1 MPSSVLA
8 MTDRA
13 VSDEALR
20 GCVTCGRTVILGP
33 MAVTML
39 PAAEAVPD
47 VLPTERLSA
56 TGMPVPAVRAE
67 LRRIPDRANAWT
79 VTFLWLSTI
88 AIFVVAVRISHP
100 LGWIAAFL
108 LMGPQ
113 FARFASLSHEAAHR
127 LLFTNKRT
135 NDFVGRWV
143 VGYPAFVSTDLY
155 RRGHM
160 AHHKDE
166 FGPNEPDMN
175 LYNGYPIT
183 YASMR
188 RKLNR
193 DLFGNSGWKNLK
205 SLLRGLKFE
214 GSRVHAARIVAS
226 QVVLL
231 AICTIAGWPQLYFLL
246 WFAPWMTEWRVIN
259 RLRSIAEHGGM
270 RRSNDRRLTS
280 HTVKQSLLPGLIMV
294 PYNIGY
300 HLSHHV
306 DMGVPWRKL
315 PQLHAELIDAG
326 YITPELEYPSY
337 RALWR
342 KLASRSS

>member
-1 MPSSVLA
+1 M
-8 MTDRA
+8 
-13 VSDEALR
+13 AL
-20 GCVTCGRTVILGP
+20 
-33 MAVTML
+33 TML
-39 PAAEAVPD
+39 PPAEARPD
-47 VLPTERLSA
+47 VLPTNRLTA
-56 TGMPVPAVRAE
+56 TGMPIPRIRAE
-67 LRRIPDRANAWT
+67 LRRIPDAANAWT
-79 VTFLWLSTI
+79 VTLLWLSTI
-88 AIFVVAVRISHP
+88 AIVVGAVWISHP
-100 LGWIAAFL
+100 VAWIVAFV

-127 LLFTNKRT
+127 LLFTNKRI
-135 NDFVGRWV
+135 NDFVGRWI

-183 YASMR
+183 TASMR
-188 RKLNR
+188 RKLTR
-193 DLFGNSGWKNLK
+193 DADGNSGWKNLK
-205 SLLRGLKFE
+205 SLLRGLKFA
-214 GSRVHAARIVAS
+214 GTRVHAVRIIVSQLVLIAACVAF
-226 QVVLL
+226 
-231 AICTIAGWPQLYFLL
+231 GWPQLWVFL

-270 RRSNDRRLTS
+270 QRSDDRRLTT
-280 HTVKQSLLPGLIMV
+280 HTVVQSWLPSLFMV

-306 DMGVPWRKL
+306 DMGVPWRNL
-315 PQLHAELIDAG
+315 PQLHDELVAAG
-326 YITPELEYPSY
+326 YVTPELEYPSY

-342 KLASRSS
+342 KLASRPG

>member
-1 MPSSVLA
+1 
-8 MTDRA
+8 
-13 VSDEALR
+13 
-20 GCVTCGRTVILGP
+20 

-39 PAAEAVPD
+39 PPVEARPE
-47 VLPTERLSA
+47 VLPTERLTA

-67 LRRIPDRANAWT
+67 LRRIPNRANAWT

-88 AIFVVAVRISHP
+88 GIFVGAVWISHP
-100 LGWIAAFL
+100 LAWSAAFL

-127 LLFTNKRT
+127 LLFSNKRT

-143 VGYPAFVSTDLY
+143 VGYPAFVTTDLY

-183 YASMR
+183 HASMR

-193 DLFGNSGWKNLK
+193 DMFGNSGWKNFK

-226 QVVLL
+226 QVVLI
-231 AICTIAGWPQLYFLL
+231 AICTVAGWPQLYFLL
-246 WFAPWMTEWRVIN
+246 WFAPWMTSWRVIN
-259 RLRSIAEHGGM
+259 RLRAIAEHGGM
-270 RRSNDRRLTS
+270 QRSDDRRLTS
-280 HTVKQSLLPGLIMV
+280 HTVKQSWLPNFLMV

-315 PQLHAELIDAG
+315 PQLHAELVAAG
-326 YITPELEYPSY
+326 YVTPELEYPSY

>member
-1 MPSSVLA
+1 
-8 MTDRA
+8 
-13 VSDEALR
+13 
-20 GCVTCGRTVILGP
+20 
-33 MAVTML
+33 MAVTMV
-39 PAAEAVPD
+39 PPAEARPE

-67 LRRIPDRANAWT
+67 LRRIPNVANAWT

-88 AIFVVAVRISHP
+88 AIFVVAVRYSNPIVWSV
-100 LGWIAAFL
+100 AFL

-127 LLFTNKRT
+127 LLFSNKKT
-135 NDFVGRWV
+135 NDFVGRWI

-183 YASMR
+183 QASMR

-214 GSRVHAARIVAS
+214 GSREHAWRIVLS

-231 AICTIAGWPQLYFLL
+231 AVFTIAGWPLLYFLL

-270 RRSNDRRLTS
+270 QRSDDRRLTT
-280 HTVKQSLLPGLIMV
+280 HTVKQSRLAGFVMV

-306 DMGVPWRKL
+306 DMGVGWRKL
-315 PQLHAELIDAG
+315 PQLHEELVAAG
-326 YITPELEYPSY
+326 YVTDELEYPSY
-337 RALWR
+337 RALWA
-342 KLASRSS
+342 KLASRQT

>member
-1 MPSSVLA
+1 
-8 MTDRA
+8 
-13 VSDEALR
+13 
-20 GCVTCGRTVILGP
+20 

-39 PAAEAVPD
+39 PRAEAVPQ
-47 VLPTERLSA
+47 VLPTERLSV

-67 LRRIPDRANAWT
+67 LRRIPNLANAWT
-79 VTFLWLSTI
+79 VTSLWLSTI
-88 AIFVVAVRISHP
+88 AIVVGAAWLNTPWAWLVAFV
-100 LGWIAAFL
+100 

-113 FARFASLSHEAAHR
+113 YARFASLSHEAAHR
-127 LLFTNKRT
+127 LLFSNKRI
-135 NDFVGRWV
+135 NDFVGRWI

-183 YASMR
+183 SASMR
-188 RKLNR
+188 RKLKR
-193 DLFGNSGWKNLK
+193 DAFGNSGWKNLK
-205 SLLRGLKFE
+205 GLFRGLKFE
-214 GSRVHAARIVAS
+214 GSRTHAVRILCA
-226 QVVLL
+226 QLVLL
-231 AICTIAGWPQLYFLL
+231 AVCTAFGWPQLYFFL
-246 WFAPWMTEWRVIN
+246 WFLPFMTEWRVIN

-270 RRSNDRRLTS
+270 QRSDDRRLTT
-280 HTVKQSLLPGLIMV
+280 HTVKQSLLPSFFMV

-306 DMGVPWRKL
+306 DMGVPWRRL
-315 PQLHAELIDAG
+315 PQLHKELVAAG
-326 YITPELEYPSY
+326 YVTPELEYPSY

-342 KLASRSS
+342 KLASRSD

>member
-1 MPSSVLA
+1 M
-8 MTDRA
+8 A
-13 VSDEALR
+13 V
-20 GCVTCGRTVILGP
+20 V
-33 MAVTML
+33 AVTML
-39 PAAEAVPD
+39 PAPALLPD
-47 VLPTERLSA
+47 VLPTERLTA

-67 LRRIPDRANAWT
+67 LRRIPNLANAWT
-79 VTFLWLSTI
+79 VVALWATTV
-88 AIFVVAVRISHP
+88 AIFAGAIWISHP
-100 LGWIAAFL
+100 VAWVVAFL

-127 LLFTNKRT
+127 LLFSNKRI
-135 NDFVGRWV
+135 NDFVGRWI

-183 YASMR
+183 KASMR
-188 RKLNR
+188 RKLKR
-193 DLFGNSGWKNLK
+193 DAFGNSGWKNLK
-205 SLLRGLKFE
+205 GLFRGLKFE
-214 GSRVHAARIVAS
+214 GSRTHAVRILCA
-226 QVVLL
+226 QLVLL
-231 AICTIAGWPQLYFLL
+231 AVCTAFGWPQLYFFL
-246 WFAPWMTEWRVIN
+246 WFLPFMTEWRVIN

-270 RRSNDRRLTS
+270 QRSDDRRLTT
-280 HTVKQSLLPGLIMV
+280 HTVKQSLLPSFFMV

-306 DMGVPWRKL
+306 DMGVPWRRL
-315 PQLHAELIDAG
+315 PQLHNELVAAG
-326 YITPELEYPSY
+326 YVTPELEYPSY

-342 KLASRSS
+342 KLASRSD

>member
-1 MPSSVLA
+1 
-8 MTDRA
+8 
-13 VSDEALR
+13 
-20 GCVTCGRTVILGP
+20 
-33 MAVTML
+33 ML
-39 PAAEAVPD
+39 PPAEARPD
-47 VLPTERLSA
+47 VLPTDRLTA
-56 TGMPVPAVRAE
+56 TGMPVPPIRAE
-67 LRRIPDRANAWT
+67 LRRIPNLANTWT

-88 AIFVVAVRISHP
+88 AIVAGAAWIGHPIAWVVAFV
-100 LGWIAAFL
+100 
-108 LMGPQ
+108 LMGGQ

-127 LLFTNKRT
+127 LLFSNKRI

-183 YASMR
+183 RASMR
-188 RKLNR
+188 RKLTR
-193 DLFGNSGWKNLK
+193 DADGNSGWKNLK
-205 SLLRGLKFE
+205 SLMRGLKFE
-214 GSRVHAARIVAS
+214 GTRVHAVRIIVS
-226 QVVLL
+226 QLVLL
-231 AICTIAGWPQLYFLL
+231 AVCVAFGWPQLWLFL

-270 RRSNDRRLTS
+270 QRSDDRRLTT
-280 HTVKQSLLPGLIMV
+280 HTVRQSWLPSFIMV

-306 DMGVPWRKL
+306 DMGVPWRNL
-315 PQLHAELIDAG
+315 PRLHEELVAAG
-326 YITPELEYPSY
+326 YVTPELEYPSY

-342 KLASRSS
+342 KLASRPS

>member
-1 MPSSVLA
+1 
-8 MTDRA
+8 
-13 VSDEALR
+13 
-20 GCVTCGRTVILGP
+20 
-33 MAVTML
+33 
-39 PAAEAVPD
+39 
-47 VLPTERLSA
+47 
-56 TGMPVPAVRAE
+56 
-67 LRRIPDRANAWT
+67 
-79 VTFLWLSTI
+79 
-88 AIFVVAVRISHP
+88 
-100 LGWIAAFL
+100 
-108 LMGPQ
+108 MGPQ

-127 LLFTNKRT
+127 LLFSNKRI

-143 VGYPAFVSTDLY
+143 VGYFAFVSTDLY

-183 YASMR
+183 RASMR
-188 RKLNR
+188 RKLTR
-193 DLFGNSGWKNLK
+193 DIDGNSGWKNLK
-205 SLLRGLKFE
+205 SLLRGLRFE
-214 GSRVHAARIVAS
+214 GSRVHASRIVAS
-226 QVVLL
+226 QVVLI
-231 AICTIAGWPQLYFLL
+231 AICTLAGWPQLYLAL

-270 RRSNDRRLTS
+270 QRSDDRRLTS
-280 HTVKQSLLPGLIMV
+280 HTVKQSWLPNFVMV

-315 PQLHAELIDAG
+315 PQLHAELVAAG
-326 YITPELEYPSY
+326 YVTSELEYPSY

>member
-1 MPSSVLA
+1 M
-8 MTDRA
+8 
-13 VSDEALR
+13 AL
-20 GCVTCGRTVILGP
+20 
-33 MAVTML
+33 TML
-39 PAAEAVPD
+39 PPAEVRPD
-47 VLPTERLSA
+47 VLPTDRLTA
-56 TGMPVPAVRAE
+56 TGMPVPPIRAE
-67 LRRIPDRANAWT
+67 LRRIPNLANAWT
-79 VTFLWLSTI
+79 VAFLWLSTI
-88 AIFVVAVRISHP
+88 AIVAAAAWIGHPVAWVVAFV
-100 LGWIAAFL
+100 
-108 LMGPQ
+108 LMGGQ

-127 LLFTNKRT
+127 LLFTNKRI

-183 YASMR
+183 KASMR
-188 RKLNR
+188 RKLTR
-193 DLFGNSGWKNLK
+193 DADGNSGWKNLK
-205 SLLRGLKFE
+205 SLLRGLQFE
-214 GSRVHAARIVAS
+214 GTRVHAVRIIVS
-226 QVVLL
+226 QLVL
-231 AICTIAGWPQLYFLL
+231 IAACAALGWPQLWLFF

-270 RRSNDRRLTS
+270 QRSDDRRLTT
-280 HTVKQSLLPGLIMV
+280 HTVRQSWLPSFIMV

-306 DMGVPWRKL
+306 DMGVPWRNL
-315 PQLHAELIDAG
+315 PRLHQELVAAG
-326 YITPELEYPSY
+326 YVTPELEYPNY

-342 KLASRSS
+342 KLASRPS